1 MYKLIRFYNQNRK
14 IIIRT
19 ILIIAFIICIIQL
32 LNYLA
37 KSNNKGKTSNITN
50 NTMKNE
56 NIVQNE
62 VKEKLISN
70 TSAISGKKISE
81 TKLIDDGTVIQNFMD
96 YCNRKNIEKAY
107 NLLSDECKEQMYSTE
122 EEFYQKYYINIFD
135 NKELTYSIENWTDN
149 TYKVELLDDIL
160 STGRITSD
168 SKNLD
173 YITIV
178 EQDGESRLNIN
189 SFIGKEIINKE
200 SESDDIKTTL
210 IEKNVYMDY
219 EVYKLKIQNNTNN
232 KICLDTKEFTDKI
245 YIENNKGAKFYSAI
259 NEIEDDMLIINEKCT
274 NEIDIKFNSSY
285 SLNKK
290 ISNMIFE
297 NVVLY
302 YTEYLKNDNKD
313 EYNDYYT
320 LKIEL

>member
-19 ILIIAFIICIIQL
+19 ILIIAFIICLIQL
-32 LNYLA
+32 LNYFA
-37 KSNNKGKTSNITN
+37 KSNNKSKTN
-50 NTMKNE
+50 NTIKNE

-70 TSAISGKKISE
+70 TSAISGEKISE
-81 TKLIDDGTVIQNFMD
+81 TKLIDDGTVIKNFMD
-96 YCNRKNIEKAY
+96 YCNSKDIEKAY

-178 EQDGESRLNIN
+178 EQDGESKLNIN

-219 EVYKLKIQNNTNN
+219 EVYKIKIQNNTNN

-259 NEIEDDMLIINEKCT
+259 SEIEDDVLIINEGCT
-274 NEIDIKFNSSY
+274 NEIEIKFNSSY
-285 SLNKK
+285 SSSKK
-290 ISNMIFE
+290 IINMIFE
-297 NVVLY
+297 NVVLNY
-302 YTEYLKNDNKD
+302 KEYLKNANKE